1 MADKTPSE
9 KLQETVK
16 NAEVSVDASQIEKTA
31 NEAENALKNSLET
44 TVGSIAGQ
52 IEGGVKNLTQKFDK
66 YQEKLNNLTTEGLL
80 DEGIQSL
87 ENMATDFVGEQV
99 GGLLSKFGSKVNVTF
114 SEPDEYGVVVPID
127 ASLDAEGGISGTVAG
142 VLQLITGLGIDAGA
156 LQKAVV
162 EGSPK
167 GVLDAGKDLLSGKMG
182 AFDGA
187 AQIKSLTETSITS
200 VTDELENTVKSA
212 LAANSNI
219 NSVVSAIV
227 SVDTDGTGGLILNR
241 EDVTSNRIISGN
253 TDSAEFDTAIEK
265 TKTNPLKDLDNIVTD
280 SKNIKQNL
288 DRAKSDLENLSGGKD
303 PDEVLKSSTQ
313 STQTRAEYT
322 RQGDEYRS
330 LIKTRVAK
338 NSETGIVQG
347 LSTET
352 LSEVKKDVRAFAPNL
367 TSEQVTS
374 VINLSQG
381 SAEDIS
387 KAIRILYDATGK
399 AFDTIRQF
407 VKSIDTT
414 ITTATRLKPDEIV
427 FSEPYVIGEFA
438 KLWNKGE
445 NNPIFPYVSS
455 VEELQAE
462 LRNIDREV
470 TEVVVHWSET
480 HTNKNIGSEEINKI
494 HLELGLEGIGY
505 HYVIRRDG
513 SLQRGRPVNI
523 KGQHAPVNNHD
534 ERSVGIVFV
543 GGINVPTGT
552 PNSENFLSAQSLT
565 RSQINTFDHF
575 CRAFYAVFP
584 GAQIVGHSE
593 IDEDEIDPGFEV
605 INYVENVFG
614 KKSKFEDPF
623 SQKPFTIN
631 EILEK

>member
-534 ERSVGIVFV
+534 ERSIGIVFV